1 MGILRESRTHV
12 RGTGIRRVQVRV
24 SQKLPTGHPC
34 PSLSGIWNNNLLMM
48 AFISKLWE
56 LLLVLWGP
64 VSRLEKDRDQTVTE
78 TVQNQK

>member
-1 MGILRESRTHV
+1 
-12 RGTGIRRVQVRV
+12 
-24 SQKLPTGHPC
+24 
-34 PSLSGIWNNNLLMM
+34 M